1 MKRVAIGI
9 FPRLMVVL
17 CVLLLSAVFVCAD
30 PAPESNYISRAQIKS
45 ELQSANIN
53 WMLHKGEA
61 INIALQSES
70 DVWDMERLQLF
81 KVFEELTG
89 IKVNYTIFEEEQL
102 REKTTVDFMAGT
114 GIYDAAMSDVMY
126 LAGYAKANKVQDL
139 QPYVD
144 DPKLTDKKWFNA
156 EDFPAAF
163 RQMGVFNGKT
173 FGWPM
178 GWSGQ
183 ILYWNKVLFKKY
195 GLDPEKGPANYD
207 QLLAF
212 AKQCNHPEDGVY
224 GIALR
229 GLRGGGLNVFTWS
242 SFMRAFGGQWFDA
255 NWKPQLNTKPV
266 IDSIKYYSNL
276 ITKYGP
282 PGVSNWEWSKIMT
295 AMSEGTIAIT
305 VDAPTF
311 SYVIEDP
318 SKSKTVGQW
327 GYGPNPAGPVKRV
340 TTPYSWY
347 WTMNQGS
354 KRKEATWLWIQFAV
368 SKPVEVALGGPVTA
382 LGRKSVIDDPV
393 FEKGNPWLPAWKKA
407 MFANAAFADAN
418 ARPIIAE
425 WPEVGDI
432 MGEEL
437 EAVIAGK
444 KVAEDAAQAAN
455 GRIEQVMKD
464 AGY

>member
-1 MKRVAIGI
+1 MI
-9 FPRLMVVL
+9 VL
-17 CVLLLSAVFVCAD
+17 CFVLLGAGLVWAQ
-30 PAPESNYISRAQIKS
+30 APESNYISRAQIMS
-45 ELQSANIN
+45 QLQEAKIN
-53 WMLHKGEA
+53 WMAYKGQS
-61 INIALQSES
+61 INLALQSES

-81 KVFEELTG
+81 KLFEELTG
-89 IKVNYTIFEEEQL
+89 MKVNYTIFEEEQL

-139 QPYVD
+139 KRYIN
-144 DPKLTDKKWFNA
+144 DPKLTDMKWFNPD
-156 EDFPAAF
+156 DFPLAF
-163 RQMGVFNGKT
+163 RQMGEFGGKVY
-173 FGWPM
+173 GWPM

-195 GLDPEKGPANYD
+195 GLDPEKGPDNMD

-212 AKQCNHPEDGVY
+212 AKKCHHPEDGVY
-224 GIALR
+224 GVALR
-229 GLRGGGLNVFTWS
+229 GLRGGGLNVFAWS
-242 SFMRAFGGQWFDA
+242 SFMRAFGGQWFDK
-255 NWKPQLNTKPV
+255 NWKSQINTKPV

-276 ITKYGP
+276 ITQYGP

-295 AMSEGTIAIT
+295 AMAEGTIAIT

-311 SYVIEDP
+311 SYVTEDA

-327 GYGPNPAGPVKRV
+327 GYGPNPAGPVKRA

-347 WTMNQGS
+347 WTMNQAS
-354 KRKEATWLWIQFAV
+354 KRKEATWLWIQYVV

-393 FEKGNPWLPAWKKA
+393 FEEGNPWLPAWKKA
-407 MFANAAFADAN
+407 MFANAPFADAQ
-418 ARPIIAE
+418 ARPVIPE

-437 EAVIAGK
+437 ESVIAGK
-444 KVAEDAAQAAN
+444 KTAENAARAAAN
-455 GRIEQVMKD
+455 RIDQVMKE